1 MSTRRELLKTAG
13 MAALA
18 MTLPAVAANEKK
30 QASPFRFCLNTS
42 TISGQNPGL
51 AGYLEIA
58 SRAGYDGVELWVR
71 DVEDWQ
77 KQGKSLGSLK
87 RKIDDCKLTVENAIG
102 FAPWMIADE
111 TQRKAGM
118 QQMKKEM
125 EMMAELGCKRIA
137 GPPFGVKPESMPD
150 LFLAGVWYK
159 ELIDLGRKTRVM
171 PQLEFWGASGTLFH
185 LGQALMIASAAN
197 DPDVHILADV
207 YHMFRGGSGFE
218 GLKMLNG
225 NLIEIFHMND
235 YIPSIPREQQ
245 KDSDRVY
252 PGDGAAPWDLILPE
266 LKRMGGVKVLSVEL
280 FNEAYW
286 KEDALKVSTTALNKL
301 QNLIMRFC

>member
-18 MTLPAVAANEKK
+18 MTLPLPTAAAEEMKK
-30 QASPFRFCLNTS
+30 ASPFRFCLNTS
-42 TISGQNPGL
+42 TISGQKPGL

-58 SRAGYDGVELWVR
+58 SRAGYDGIELWVR
-71 DVEDWQ
+71 DVEAWQ
-77 KQGKSLGSLK
+77 QQGNSLASLK
-87 RKIDDCKLTVENAIG
+87 KKIADCKLTVENAIG
-102 FAPWMIADE
+102 FAPWMVPDE
-111 TQRKAGM
+111 AQRKSGM

-125 EMMAELGCKRIA
+125 EMMAVLGCKRMA
-137 GPPFGVKPESMPD
+137 APPSGVNPETMPD
-150 LFLAGVWYK
+150 LLSAGAWYK
-159 ELIDLGRKTRVM
+159 ELIDLGRSTGVM

-207 YHMFRGGSGFE
+207 FHMYRGGSGYE
-218 GLKMLNG
+218 SLKMLNG

-235 YIPSIPREQQ
+235 FISSIPREQQ

-252 PGDGAAPWDLILPE
+252 PGDGAAPWKLILSE
-266 LKRMGGVKVLSVEL
+266 LRRMGGTKVLSIEL
-280 FNEAYW
+280 FNETYW
-286 KEDALKVSTTALNKL
+286 KEDALKVAVTALKKMQQL
-301 QNLIMRFC
+301 V